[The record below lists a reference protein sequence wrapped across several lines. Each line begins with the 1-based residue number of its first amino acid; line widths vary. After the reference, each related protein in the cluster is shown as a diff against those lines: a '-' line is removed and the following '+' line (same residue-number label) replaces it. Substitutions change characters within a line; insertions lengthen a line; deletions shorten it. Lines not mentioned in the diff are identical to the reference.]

1 MSKSSHD
8 YRFDK
13 SIVFLIL
20 ILLIVVVSAVFI
32 MINIRIDPV
41 SEALGQDSVYKVLF
55 VLEDNGV
62 PISISVM
69 AYYPETHR
77 AAMFDIP
84 GDIGKIIKSLDRE
97 IGRASCRERV

>member
-69 AYYPETHR
+69 AY
-77 AAMFDIP
+77 
-84 GDIGKIIKSLDRE
+84 
-97 IGRASCRERV
+97 